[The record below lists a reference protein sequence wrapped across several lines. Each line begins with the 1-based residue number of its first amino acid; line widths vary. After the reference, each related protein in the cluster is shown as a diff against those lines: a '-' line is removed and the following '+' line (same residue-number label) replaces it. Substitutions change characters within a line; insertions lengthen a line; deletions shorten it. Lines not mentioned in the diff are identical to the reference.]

1 MFHLVEYDFCLLVF
15 VCAVNWFHVLVPPRH
30 AGDVA
35 DSLAG
40 DAAHLNSPS
49 GGMGMNGGLHDANNL
64 TEKLNKIWN
73 GDDLSLLD
81 LYSRQRKPIAERQII
96 KQADQNRKRMTEKDP
111 TKRRKALAEMR
122 AITENPVKCK
132 SFLMKTS
139 MIEGLREANLIN

>member
-1 MFHLVEYDFCLLVF
+1 MHQRIVDKYNHGRIL
-15 VCAVNWFHVLVPPRH
+15 
-30 AGDVA
+30 
-35 DSLAG
+35 LAG

-49 GGMGMNGGLHDANNL
+49 GGMGMNGGLHDAHNL

-96 KQADQNRKRMTEKDP
+96 KQADQNRKRMTEKNP

-122 AITENPVKCK
+122 AITEDPVKCK
-132 SFLMKTS
+132 SFLMKSS
-139 MIEGLREANLIN
+139 MIEGLREADLII